1 MITKYKTPLGQ
12 NKFSGRIKE
21 LQAEVTRARTNRSV
35 GVLYREGRGGTV
47 YQGNADAKLNP
58 MAVPADTW
66 A

>member
-1 MITKYKTPLGQ
+1 MKTKYKEPLGN

-21 LQAEVTRARTNRSV
+21 LQHEVTRARTNRSV

-47 YQGNADAKLNP
+47 YQGAGTQQQ
-58 MAVPADTW
+58 AVATTRAYW